1 MAKKTSSKRRRTEEV
16 KKDEQTKFRLTHN
29 KIKNREKNNDVEI
42 YFLLQTFKNTFA
54 VAKSRTSI
62 FGVKM
67 SVDSLNFTGS
77 SLFIPF
83 FSACFYS
90 IGRFSFRCLVS
101 RNFVIVSLV
110 CPTLV
115 LLLLLLADDTLYFSC
130 KILLSLFPSPRRIV

>member
-67 SVDSLNFTGS
+67 SVDSLNFTRS

-83 FSACFYS
+83 FPPVF
-90 IGRFSFRCLVS
+90 I
-101 RNFVIVSLV
+101 
-110 CPTLV
+110 P
-115 LLLLLLADDTLYFSC
+115 LADFRFVALFLATL
-130 KILLSLFPSPRRIV
+130 L